1 MRMKTMEVIK
11 QLLEELNQ
19 AFVEHKTINDQPLIE
34 IQKKGLGYCRLKR
47 SNFFLQTVTRMEVTG

>member
-1 MRMKTMEVIK
+1 MEVIK